1 MIAHIPHFNLKS
13 KLTGPKV
20 TLKCQST
27 CLTHSHPATLFQ
39 LLWISPPQIP
49 DSSTSSPVC
58 TKCLSLSPVLSGV
71 HSIPQT
77 SEISTGM
84 LRRFLASCPLLSDH
98 QIGSSDAGS
107 HLFTSVLADNGD
119 GESVILAESK
129 FKHTDEP
136 VSTITIFCIVVMYPL
151 PEGCTP
157 QSNHSLQ
164 PRDRTGSCIID
175 RSCIC

>member
-1 MIAHIPHFNLKS
+1 MIVHIPCFNLES
-13 KLTGPKV
+13 KLTSPKV
-20 TLKCQST
+20 TLKHQST
-27 CLTHSHPATLFQ
+27 CPTHSHLATLFQ
-39 LLWISPPQIP
+39 LLWSSPPQIP
-49 DSSTSSPVC
+49 DSSTSSPAH

-98 QIGSSDAGS
+98 QIGSLDAGS
-107 HLFTSVLADNGD
+107 HFFTSVLAGNGD
-119 GESVILAESK
+119 GECVISAESK
-129 FKHTDEP
+129 FEPMDEP
-136 VSTITIFCIVVMYPL
+136 VSTITIFCILLMYPL

-157 QSNHSLQ
+157 SSNHSLQ
-164 PRDRTGSCIID
+164 PRDRTGSHIFD